1 MSTPLPPT
9 APPVATT
16 LDNAPES
23 ATTGLYR
30 AALGAINLD
39 YYLPLFIRFEVAD
52 RGSPGWNWAACLY
65 TMNWMAFRGLWR
77 AAFIYGLSIAG
88 AVLLVL
94 GMGRLVFQFSELL
107 QTALLAMLVVL
118 GFGLPGVY
126 GNSLLHAATR
136 KKMAHALAVS
146 HTMQEACTLLSQ
158 QAASKKRF
166 IWLAV
171 VNAMVAGIVA
181 ALYLWL
187 GSTAT
192 VTPQSTVTSAVGQLA
207 PSASDVKAAPAAA
220 PVISGVS
227 GLTGSSAAAAQTQLP
242 APLQTTTSALV
253 TTPLAPASAASA
265 VTATAALPPQPAG
278 PPAPSEPVTF
288 VPRRPL
294 AVASA
299 PKEAQAT
306 SMAFSS
312 PTIRSSPAP
321 GMAQAEPP
329 VPAKV
334 VPAKVTVKPAKQ
346 TNPPATPPTPGKH
359 YVINVGLFA
368 NEANARKA
376 HAKLTEA
383 GLTAFTQE
391 LDTTKGKRTRVRVGP
406 FATAAQAD
414 AAAVKIRALQLDAQV
429 LKP

>member
-1 MSTPLPPT
+1 MSTPLSPT

-30 AALGAINLD
+30 ASLGPINLD
-39 YYLPLFIRFEVAD
+39 YYLPLFLRFEVAD
-52 RGSPGWNWAACLY
+52 GGSPGWNWAACLY
-65 TMNWMAFRGLWR
+65 TLNWMAFRNLWR
-77 AAFIYGLSIAG
+77 EAFMYGLSIVG

-94 GMGRLVFQFSELL
+94 GLGRMVFQFSDLV
-107 QTALLAMLVVL
+107 QTGMLAMLVVL
-118 GFGLPGVY
+118 SFGLPGVY
-126 GNSLLHAATR
+126 GNALLHAATR

-146 HTMQEACTLLSQ
+146 NTMQQACTLLSL

-171 VNAMVAGIVA
+171 VNTTLAIIAA

-187 GSTAT
+187 GNTAT
-192 VTPQSTVTSAVGQLA
+192 TAPPNTVTGAVGQVTL
-207 PSASDVKAAPAAA
+207 PVTA
-220 PVISGVS
+220 PVVPAVS
-227 GLTGSSAAAAQTQLP
+227 GLTATAAYPTLASAST
-242 APLQTTTSALV
+242 
-253 TTPLAPASAASA
+253 PASAAPVVIPAPLASA
-265 VTATAALPPQPAG
+265 PEAAIPSPALTTSATAPTPTQPIE

-299 PKEAQAT
+299 PKEAEDT

-312 PTIRSSPAP
+312 PSIRSSPAP
-321 GMAQAEPP
+321 GLAQAETPP
-329 VPAKV
+329 PAKV
-334 VPAKVTVKPAKQ
+334 VPAKTRVKPA
-346 TNPPATPPTPGKH
+346 TSPPLPATPATPGKH

-376 HAKLTEA
+376 HAKLVEA

-391 LDTTKGKRTRVRVGP
+391 LDTARGKRTRVRVGP
-406 FATAAQAD
+406 FASAAQAD
-414 AAAVKIRALQLDAQV
+414 AAAVKVRALQLDAQV
-429 LKP
+429 LKQ

>member
-65 TMNWMAFRGLWR
+65 TLNWMAFRGLWR
-77 AAFIYGLSIAG
+77 AALVYGLSIAG

-94 GMGRLVFQFSELL
+94 GVGRLVFQFSELV

-146 HTMQEACTLLSQ
+146 HTMQEACTLLGQ

-171 VNAMVAGIVA
+171 VNATVAGIVA

-187 GSTAT
+187 GHTAT
-192 VTPQSTVTSAVGQLA
+192 PEPRSTVSGTVGQLA
-207 PSASDVKAAPAAA
+207 PSASDLKAAPAAA

-227 GLTGSSAAAAQTQLP
+227 GLAGSSAAAAQTQLP

-253 TTPLAPASAASA
+253 ATALPPASAASA
-265 VTATAALPPQPAG
+265 VTATAASPPQAAEPST
-278 PPAPSEPVTF
+278 PSEPVPF

-299 PKEAQAT
+299 PQEPEAT

-312 PTIRSSPAP
+312 PTIRSSPA
-321 GMAQAEPP
+321 
-329 VPAKV
+329 
-334 VPAKVTVKPAKQ
+334 T
-346 TNPPATPPTPGKH
+346 TTGKH

-383 GLTAFTQE
+383 GLSAFTQE
-391 LDTTKGKRTRVRVGP
+391 LDTAKGKRTRVRVGP
-406 FATAAQAD
+406 FASAAQAD
-414 AAAVKIRALQLDAQV
+414 AAAIKIRALQLDAQV
-429 LKP
+429 LKQ